1 MQATLSSRAS
11 LVRGQ
16 AVKASRP
23 ARRVTVRYS
32 IVTINSVRPDG
43 GPRLWIRCQPY
54 PCHTQQRTAGS
65 LLCRA
70 AGKSFAAYDKESQFF
85 DLNDLENTLGSW
97 DM

>member
-1 MQATLSSRAS
+1 MA
-11 LVRGQ
+11 
-16 AVKASRP
+16 
-23 ARRVTVRYS
+23 
-32 IVTINSVRPDG
+32 
-43 GPRLWIRCQPY
+43 
-54 PCHTQQRTAGS
+54 AGS